1 MNWFWRVPI
10 ARNCAF
16 ELQTLVC
23 FAYSGAFLPTS
34 KSASQQQAS
43 LIILKD
49 RFIWTQCQKRDSAN
63 MVTSFYPDFSASPRR
78 SLASYS
84 AFSVIASLNSPV
96 GREEAQFA
104 IYGFWEVQSFSK
116 LLFLLLSTEAENF
129 VCICHVCSS
138 RKASRLL
145 KSSWI
150 LAANLSEHWALWIF
164 A

>member
-1 MNWFWRVPI
+1 
-10 ARNCAF
+10 
-16 ELQTLVC
+16 
-23 FAYSGAFLPTS
+23 
-34 KSASQQQAS
+34 
-43 LIILKD
+43 
-49 RFIWTQCQKRDSAN
+49 
-63 MVTSFYPDFSASPRR
+63 
-78 SLASYS
+78 
-84 AFSVIASLNSPV
+84 VIASLNSPV